1 MAPDPTVP
9 PVPSAAQARAF
20 AAYERARWRDAVVGA
35 APLLAGGA
43 LAVCVGDRP
52 FPGLCCAVL
61 LVVVAVLLRWRG
73 RDLGAALGPGLIAGA
88 VPLSL
93 ALLARAWGHVC
104 VGGSCVSL
112 CFPACAAGG
121 VIAGLYLS
129 RVALRRGAGVP
140 FLAAGFGV
148 AMLVGA
154 LGCSCV
160 GFGGA
165 LGMAAGLATVVAP
178 SMLRSWVARRA

>member
-1 MAPDPTVP
+1 MAPDPKL
-9 PVPSAAQARAF
+9 AEARAL
-20 AAYERARWRDAVVGA
+20 AAYERARFRHASLGA
-35 APLLAGGA
+35 APLLAAGA
-43 LAVCVGDRP
+43 MAVCVSERP
-52 FPGLCCAVL
+52 MPSLCCALL
-61 LVVVAVLLRWRG
+61 LVVSAIVLRWRG
-73 RDLGAALGPGLIAGA
+73 RDLGAALVPGLLAGS

-129 RVALRRGAGVP
+129 HVAVRRGAGVP

-148 AMLVGA
+148 AVLVGA

-165 LGMAAGLATVVAP
+165 LGMAAGLATVIAP
-178 SMLRSWVARRA
+178 SILRSWVARRA